1 MTGNRDRLVAV
12 RGIMKKPN
20 KSNRS
25 KPKTPRGRPGAG
37 KTSRAD
43 VNQATT
49 DEFERE
55 DMGIAPKE

>member
-1 MTGNRDRLVAV
+1 
-12 RGIMKKPN
+12 MKKPT
-20 KSNRS
+20 KSNRP
-25 KPKTPRGRPGAG
+25 KPKTPRGRPGG
-37 KTSRAD
+37 KANRTN